1 MISTTVKLNI
11 SGSNHFELLFAAEKA
26 LSNFFDITVEELNT
40 KISYEIVASEQE
52 DIVDFDDEDQY
63 TAQVIARVK
72 DDRTR
77 TSTTSLS

>member
-1 MISTTVKLNI
+1 MISTTVKLSI
-11 SGSNHFELLFAAEKA
+11 SGSSHSELLFAAEKA
-26 LSNFFDITVEELNT
+26 LSNFFDISVEELNT
-40 KISYEIVASEQE
+40 KISYEIIASEQE

-77 TSTTSLS
+77 ISTTSLS